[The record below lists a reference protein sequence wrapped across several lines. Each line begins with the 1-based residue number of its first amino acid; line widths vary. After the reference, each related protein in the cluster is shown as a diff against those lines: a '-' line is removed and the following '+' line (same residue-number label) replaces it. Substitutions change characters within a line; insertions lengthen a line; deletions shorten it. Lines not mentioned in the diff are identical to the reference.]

1 MFKGTSF
8 TLESFPHLLKLQK
21 AFITL
26 LIYLVTLAG
35 HVSPS
40 GAISALRCY
49 SVRKIACFLS
59 AGVRAEAGISPLCGK
74 AVISKLA
81 AGCDLLSCKCVSVK
95 VCSSNASSS
104 RHGRRVRARKGS
116 KLLPSTTASTSH
128 GHTVSHTRHHTHT
141 DTPPVI
147 HRQGQRD
154 RFHDRHQLAGVTI
167 TNLKAPTSASP
178 VECLSPASRGHML
191 ASSQCSF
198 IPTIDF
204 FFFFACVG
212 NIDQNSKSE
221 YKQLKG
227 CN

>member
-21 AFITL
+21 AFIAL

-74 AVISKLA
+74 AVISNLA
-81 AGCDLLSCKCVSVK
+81 AGCALLSCKRVSVK

-128 GHTVSHTRHHTHT
+128 GQAVTHTPSHTHT
-141 DTPPVI
+141 HTPGPPQARSAGPLLRPPSISWSNNHQSESSHVCLTC
-147 HRQGQRD
+147 GMSFTSFQRS
-154 RFHDRHQLAGVTI
+154 H
-167 TNLKAPTSASP
+167 
-178 VECLSPASRGHML
+178 
-191 ASSQCSF
+191 
-198 IPTIDF
+198 
-204 FFFFACVG
+204 AC
-212 NIDQNSKSE
+212 I
-221 YKQLKG
+221 
-227 CN
+227 